1 MRFGLDGNPIESVS
15 KLEKL
20 HAETAKIPWSELQ
33 RFFAQGRV
41 MLVSPE
47 LDLPSVAAAMAD
59 NDADQAQTWIE
70 GNQITP
76 VSDEQ
81 ARDWFDQQAKLWA
94 VVVSPFVL
102 VQEDSELNNEDGA

>member
-1 MRFGLDGNPIESVS
+1 MDGNPNESVS

-41 MLVSPE
+41 VLVSPE
-47 LDLPSVAAAMAD
+47 LDLPSVAVAMSD
-59 NDADQAQTWIE
+59 NDTDTTQNWIE
-70 GNQITP
+70 DDQIGP

-81 ARDWFDQQAKLWA
+81 ARAWFDQQAELWA

-102 VQEDSELNNEDGA
+102 VQEDSALKNKEKA